1 MPDEIHRP
9 GVIPQSRRRLVVWV
23 LALVG
28 VVTLAG
34 SLIVNAAT
42 GSTIDWFWIVA
53 GVVFVVGLM
62 GFYLWIRLSD

>member
-9 GVIPQSRRRLVVWV
+9 GVIPRSRRRLVVWV
-23 LALVG
+23 LIAVG
-28 VVTLAG
+28 VLTLGG

-42 GSTIDWFWIVA
+42 GSTVDWFWIVA